1 MLLCDRCFLRS
12 VESRFRRAVYG
23 GRMALPGERIGV
35 AVSGG
40 KDSVSLLHLMTE
52 LGRAKKFRVVAL
64 SVDEGIEG
72 YREES
77 LTCAREAAS
86 LLGVEHRVVSFRE
99 SFGAALD
106 EMVRL
111 AEERKTGLDPCTYC
125 GVMRRYLL
133 NRMAR
138 EAGLTRVATGHNLDD
153 EVQTILL
160 NYLRGDLSRLLR
172 LGPVYSSR
180 EGFVPRVKPL
190 REIPEREVAAYALLR
205 GLKVHLGQCPYA
217 RGMHAEVRD
226 FLNRLES
233 RHPNCKFGI
242 LRTFERLK
250 AGLRE
255 DQKPEVELGECEVC
269 GEPTPTRVCRT
280 CELLEGLGL
289 R

>member
-1 MLLCDRCFLRS
+1 MH
-12 VESRFRRAVYG
+12 E
-23 GRMALPGERIGV
+23 GRMALPGERVGV

-40 KDSVSLLHLMTE
+40 KDSVSLLYLMAE
-52 LGRAKKFRVVAL
+52 LGRARKFRVVAL

-72 YREES
+72 YRGEALE
-77 LTCAREAAS
+77 CAREAAS
-86 LLGVEHRVVSFRE
+86 SLGVEHRVVGFRE
-99 SFGAALD
+99 SFGATLD

-111 AEERKTGLDPCTYC
+111 AEERGTGLSPCTYC

-138 EAGLTRVATGHNLDD
+138 EAGVVRVATGHNLDD

-172 LGPVYSSR
+172 LGPAYSPR

-205 GLKVHLGQCPYA
+205 GLRVHLGWCPYA
-217 RGMHAEVRD
+217 GGIHAEVRD

-242 LRTFERLK
+242 LRTFEK
-250 AGLRE
+250 LRVRE
-255 DQKPEVELGECEVC
+255 EQGPELRGCELC
-269 GEPTPTRVCRT
+269 GEPTPGRVCRT
-280 CELLEGLGL
+280 CELLRGLGL

>member
-1 MLLCDRCFLRS
+1 MLLCDRCFPRS
-12 VESRFRRAVYG
+12 VERRFRKAVYEK
-23 GRMALPGERIGV
+23 RMALPGEKIGV

-40 KDSVSLLHLMTE
+40 KDSITLLHLMAE
-52 LGRAKKFRVVAL
+52 LGRVKKFRVVAL
-64 SVDEGIEG
+64 SVDEGIKG
-72 YREES
+72 YREEA

-86 LLGVEHRVVSFRE
+86 SLGVEHRVVSFRE
-99 SFGAALD
+99 SFGATLD

-111 AEERKTGLDPCTYC
+111 AGEEGTGLDPCTYC

-138 EAGLTRVATGHNLDD
+138 EAGLVRVATGHNLDD
-153 EVQTILL
+153 EVQAILL

-172 LGPVYSSR
+172 LGPAYSSR

-190 REIPEREVAAYALLR
+190 REIPEREVAAYALLK
-205 GLKVHLGQCPYA
+205 GLRVHLGQCPYA
-217 RGMHAEVRD
+217 RGIHAEVRD

-233 RHPNCKFGI
+233 RHPNCKFGV

-250 AGLRE
+250 EGLGE
-255 DQKPEVELGECEVC
+255 DRKPEAELVGCEVC
-269 GEPTPTRVCRT
+269 GEPTPGRVCRT
-280 CELLEGLGL
+280 CELLKGLGL